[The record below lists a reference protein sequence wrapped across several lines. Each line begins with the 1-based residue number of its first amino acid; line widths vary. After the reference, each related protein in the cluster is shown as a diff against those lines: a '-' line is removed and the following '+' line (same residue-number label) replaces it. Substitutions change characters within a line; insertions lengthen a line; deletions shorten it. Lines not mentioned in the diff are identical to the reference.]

1 MAKEKKQGTEN
12 KKLDK
17 IRLGLLK
24 QFGAN
29 AIIKGTDMQK
39 ASYGRIST
47 GSVSLDLDIGGGLP
61 IGRMTQIAGNKS
73 TSKSSL
79 CDHIIRN
86 AQNMTVEWTHV
97 ERKEEKGREVI
108 NEIPKIE
115 EGLICGY
122 LDVEGTKTPEWTGET
137 IGVDMNNWIYT
148 QPSGLEEAF
157 DMAIEMQ
164 KSGVHLIVV
173 DSIDSLEPTKHF
185 EADFADS
192 VQMGIKPKIIGEYCR
207 KFTATNNMLVREG
220 KLPCTVIFI
229 NQIREKIGGYGNPE
243 YTPGGKAIEFYI
255 SLDLRLRRGDWIKVG
270 KGEDAEIV
278 GQTVKYKTEKNK
290 TYKQQQTGEYDF
302 YFEECEGHEA
312 GTIDTFKEII
322 LQGYFYGVI
331 ERAGAWY
338 RYNGENLANGMD
350 NTVSYLKEHEDTY
363 NKIHKDLMAIINGE
377 VSQLTGGIL

>member
-1 MAKEKKQGTEN
+1 MEESTMAEN

-17 IRLGLLK
+17 IRLGLLN

-29 AIIKGTDMQK
+29 AIIKGADMEK
-39 ASYGRIST
+39 ANYGRIPT
-47 GSVSLDLDIGGGLP
+47 GSLSLDLDIGGGIP
-61 IGRMTQIAGNKS
+61 VGRMIQIAGNKS

-86 AQNMTVEWTHV
+86 AQNLTIEWTHV
-97 ERKEEKGREVI
+97 ERKAEKGREIV
-108 NEIPKIE
+108 NEHKRTE

-122 LDVEGTKTPEWTGET
+122 LDVEGTKTPEWTQEVL
-137 IGVDMNNWIYT
+137 GVDMDNWIYT
-148 QPSGLEEAF
+148 QPGGLEEAF

-164 KSGVHLIVV
+164 KSGVHLIVI
-173 DSIDSLEPTKHF
+173 DSIDSLEPTKHYDT
-185 EADFADS
+185 DFADS

-207 KFTATNNMLVREG
+207 KYTATNNKLVREG
-220 KLPCTVIFI
+220 KLPCTVILI

-270 KGEDAEIV
+270 KGEDAHIV

-290 TYKQQQTGEYDF
+290 TYKQQQNGEYDF
-302 YFEECEGHEA
+302 YFESCEGHDA
-312 GTIDTFKEII
+312 GSIDVFKEIVI
-322 LQGYFYGVI
+322 QGYLYGVL

-350 NTVSYLKEHEDTY
+350 NTILFLKENPEKFESIKT
-363 NKIHKDLMAIINGE
+363 DLFKIINGE
-377 VSQLTGGIL
+377 VDQLTGGIL

>member
-1 MAKEKKQGTEN
+1 MAEN

-17 IRLGLLK
+17 IRLGLLN

-29 AIIKGTDMQK
+29 AIIKGADMQK
-39 ASYGRIST
+39 ATYGRIPT
-47 GSVSLDLDIGGGLP
+47 GSLSLDLDIGGGIP
-61 IGRMTQIAGNKS
+61 VGRMVQIAGNKS

-86 AQNMTVEWTHV
+86 AQNLTIEWTHV
-97 ERKEEKGREVI
+97 ERKAEKGREVI
-108 NEIPKIE
+108 NEEKKIE

-122 LDVEGTKTPEWTGET
+122 LDVEGTKTPDWTQEVL
-137 IGVDMNNWIYT
+137 GVDMDSWIYT

-164 KSGVHLIVV
+164 KSGVHLIVI
-173 DSIDSLEPTKHF
+173 DSIDSLEPTKHYDT
-185 EADFADS
+185 DFADS

-207 KFTATNNMLVREG
+207 KYTATNNKLVREG
-220 KLPCTVIFI
+220 KLPCTVILI

-270 KGEDAEIV
+270 KGEDAHIV
-278 GQTVKYKTEKNK
+278 GQTVKYKSEKNK
-290 TYKQQQTGEYDF
+290 TYKQQQNGEYDF
-302 YFEECEGHEA
+302 YFESCEGHDA
-312 GTIDTFKEII
+312 GSIDVFKEII
-322 LQGYFYGVI
+322 LQGYLYGI
-331 ERAGAWY
+331 LERAGAWY

-350 NTVSYLKEHEDTY
+350 NTIQFLKDNPEKFEAIKT
-363 NKIHKDLMAIINGE
+363 DLFKIINGE
-377 VSQLTGGIL
+377 VDQLTGGIL